1 MNGNG
6 KEMILEVADTV
17 RECQRRLWNSRL
29 PYDEDIYKIDRF
41 VVKSPFLCDRE
52 NREFKF
58 WENGKSDSSR
68 TECSFYKNTFSFL
81 IIGKQGNTVITSD
94 VNANLMIH
102 KIIKISTDQV
112 DTYPYIRSTWT
123 REERRGVPE
132 ETLSSLRFTLNRS
145 TFVQYDYEDGIYKI
159 MNHKSIP
166 LSSIN
171 LPEDLNKVTEIR
183 GVPFEKRID
192 FDSMTE
198 EIIMK
203 SGVRELSDA
212 ISQVTG

>member
-1 MNGNG
+1 MNGNTE
-6 KEMILEVADTV
+6 EMIEVAKLVKD
-17 RECQRRLWNSRL
+17 CQRRLWNSRL
-29 PYDEDIYKIDRF
+29 SQNGGIYKFGEF
-41 VVKSPFLCDRE
+41 VVKSPFLCSGRKS
-52 NREFKF
+52 NVFKF
-58 WENGKSDSSR
+58 WKKGDSDNFCESNI
-68 TECSFYKNTFSFL
+68 YKNGFSFFVIGEQGKIVVTNNPNL
-81 IIGKQGNTVITSD
+81 IIRKFVKIC
-94 VNANLMIH
+94 AN
-102 KIIKISTDQV
+102 Q
-112 DTYPYIRSTWT
+112 YPYVDFTWT

-132 ETLSSLRFTLNRS
+132 KTLSSLRFTLNRF
-145 TFVQYDYEDGIYKI
+145 TFVQYDYEDGVYKI
-159 MNHKSIP
+159 MNHKGIP
-166 LSSIN
+166 FSSIN